1 MERTCYLRVRNGRH
15 GGDVSRG
22 RIDIMLR
29 RRWHGRWSIGTI
41 VIRLILVYPFPVIC
55 FRIDKKVEC
64 VQLVS

>member
-1 MERTCYLRVRNGRH
+1 
-15 GGDVSRG
+15 
-22 RIDIMLR
+22 MLR